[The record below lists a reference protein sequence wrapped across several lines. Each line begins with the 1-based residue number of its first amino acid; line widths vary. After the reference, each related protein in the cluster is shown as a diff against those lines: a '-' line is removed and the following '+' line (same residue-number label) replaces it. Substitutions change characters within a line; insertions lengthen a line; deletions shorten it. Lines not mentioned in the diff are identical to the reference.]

1 MAFEVMTHPPAGR
14 PAGAAM
20 IDRAAERDSLRRTV
34 AAVVRYRVLLKH
46 LVAKDLKLKY
56 RGSALGFI
64 WSLLNPLLMIAV
76 YTIAFT
82 YILRTTTPGFVF
94 YLMLG
99 LLPWTFFV
107 NATIM
112 SAGAIVDNA
121 GLVKSVF
128 FPRAILPLATVL
140 FNFAQYLLTVLVFL
154 PLMLWV
160 YGTPL
165 SPPMLVYPVFLG
177 LQLLFTV
184 GVALVLATATTFF
197 RDVRHFIEIG
207 LAALFWV
214 TPVVY
219 QFEQIGTSL
228 RPFILLTPMA
238 PYIVAYQT
246 VFFYRQWPDAEVWGL
261 AIGYAIAALGAGAAA
276 ILAFEDRFPELI

>member
-1 MAFEVMTHPPAGR
+1 
-14 PAGAAM
+14 
-20 IDRAAERDSLRRTV
+20 
-34 AAVVRYRVLLKH
+34 
-46 LVAKDLKLKY
+46 
-56 RGSALGFI
+56 
-64 WSLLNPLLMIAV
+64 
-76 YTIAFT
+76 
-82 YILRTTTPGFVF
+82 
-94 YLMLG
+94 MLG